1 MVGYCKCENIDNK
14 LINNNCDCD
23 HLFKDLSSM
32 HFKKN
37 YVMSSTCSMLYKK
50 CYSCL
55 QYWYFIKKKYVTV
68 YNVLKIKK
76 KMLFSATLCSF

>member
-37 YVMSSTCSMLYKK
+37 YVVSSTCSMLYKK
-50 CYSCL
+50 VL
-55 QYWYFIKKKYVTV
+55 Q
-68 YNVLKIKK
+68 
-76 KMLFSATLCSF
+76 LFSILVLYKEKICNRLQCFKN